1 MSANS
6 NDRDLGGLSLQ
17 PHATATAIVCP
28 KCQHKRTAS
37 DPGPDWQCPNC
48 GIAYNKAMPPSADA
62 APRATNTGP
71 SARRA
76 QATQRDDWDNVTP
89 GPLSLS
95 LTGRLGRLRYL
106 AYSWPVM
113 LITGLAI
120 MAAVLI
126 PALHRTGSTGFSPG
140 IGTMVLMVVVL
151 VLWFYLSLR
160 LMALRLHDLNRSS
173 KWLLALMIL
182 PAVFG
187 VLGAVKLAALSGGLF
202 WIMSLLLIL
211 WPGTDGDNDYG
222 PPPGPNSLLVQVGAG
237 VILIFAAF
245 GVIAQ
250 IKMMHSGKFN
260 PMLTNTPAT
269 AQNASGSDTDT
280 DAYPPAQFTKI
291 DLMGGAW
298 KGENMSFRVN
308 DFGDGEFAA
317 LEGGNSI
324 TSTGPVRILD
334 GRHIAVGLGANAYVL
349 NVTAPPHRAGGVA
362 RMSINGVELTK
373 AN

>member
-6 NDRDLGGLSLQ
+6 NDRDFGGLSVQ
-17 PHATATAIVCP
+17 SHATAIVCP

-37 DPGPDWQCPNC
+37 DAGPDWQCPNC
-48 GIAYNKAMPPSADA
+48 GIAYNKAMPSAADA
-62 APRATNTGP
+62 APRANTGS

-76 QATQRDDWDNVTP
+76 QATQRDDWDTVTP

-126 PALHRTGSTGFSPG
+126 PALHRTGSTGFTPG
-140 IGTMVLMVVVL
+140 IGSMVLMVVVL

-160 LMALRLHDLNRSS
+160 LTALRLHDLNRSS
-173 KWLLALMIL
+173 KWLLALLIL

-202 WIMSLLLIL
+202 WIMSLLLIVL
-211 WPGTDGDNDYG
+211 PGTDGDNDYG

-250 IKMMHSGKFN
+250 IKLMHSGKFN
-260 PMLTNTPAT
+260 PMLMNTPAT
-269 AQNASGSDTDT
+269 AQNVSGSGPDT
-280 DAYPPAQFTKI
+280 DAHTPAQFTKL

-298 KGENMSFRVN
+298 KGENMSFRVD
-308 DFGDGEFAA
+308 DFGNGEFAA

-324 TSTGPVRILD
+324 TSVGPVRILD
-334 GRHIAVGLGANAYVL
+334 GRHISVGLGANAYIL

-362 RMSINGVELTK
+362 RMSIDGVELTK

>member
-1 MSANS
+1 MNANS
-6 NDRDLGGLSLQ
+6 NDRDFGGLSVQ
-17 PHATATAIVCP
+17 PHAASIVCP

-37 DPGPDWQCPNC
+37 DSGPDWQCPNC
-48 GIAYNKAMPPSADA
+48 GIAYNKAMPPPADA
-62 APRATNTGP
+62 APKANTGP

-76 QATQRDDWDNVTP
+76 QPTQRDEWETVTP
-89 GPLSLS
+89 GPFSLS

-113 LITGLAI
+113 LMTGLAI
-120 MAAVLI
+120 MAALLI
-126 PALHRTGSTGFSPG
+126 PAMHGTGSTGFRPG
-140 IGTMVLMVVVL
+140 IGTMVLMVVIL

-182 PAVFG
+182 PAVLAL
-187 VLGAVKLAALSGGLF
+187 LGAVKLAALSGGLF
-202 WIMSLLLIL
+202 WIMSLLLIFL
-211 WPGTDGDNDYG
+211 PGSDGDNDYG
-222 PPPGPNSLLVQVGAG
+222 PPPGPNSLLIQVGAG

-250 IKMMHSGKFN
+250 IKMMHSGRFN
-260 PMLTNTPAT
+260 PMLMNTPAT
-269 AQNASGSDTDT
+269 AQNVSGSDTDT
-280 DAYPPAQFTKI
+280 DAHPPAQFTKI

-298 KGENMSFRVN
+298 KGENMSFRVD
-308 DFGDGEFAA
+308 DFGNGEFAA

-324 TSTGPVRILD
+324 TSDGPVRILD
-334 GRHIAVGLGANAYVL
+334 GRHISIGLGANAYIL
-349 NVTAPPHRAGGVA
+349 NVTVPPHRAGGVA
-362 RMSINGVELTK
+362 RMSINGVELAK